1 MIIGH
6 KEYEIDD
13 SLERVDFQA
22 VHGWLATAY
31 WSLGVTRDEVIRGAQ
46 CANSVIGCYD
56 LSGLQAGYLRVISD
70 EARFA
75 YFADVFVD
83 EKFRGRGIGRAM
95 MRFALDMPKYGDV
108 GIWLIATED
117 TRVYAGLGF
126 KPIEKP
132 EKWMMLV
139 RPKKGQINLKTAVRN

>member
-1 MIIGH
+1 MIIRH

-13 SLERVDFQA
+13 SIERVDFQA

-31 WSLGVTRDEVIRGAQ
+31 WCLGVERDEVICGAQ
-46 CANSVIGCYD
+46 GANGVVGCYGG
-56 LSGLQAGYLRVISD
+56 SGQVGYLRVISD

-83 EKFRGRGIGRAM
+83 EKHRGRGIGRAM

-117 TRVYAGLGF
+117 ARVYAGLGF
-126 KPIEKP
+126 KPLEKP
-132 EKWMMLV
+132 EKWMMLT
-139 RPKKGQINLKTAVRN
+139 RPK